1 MKLSLVVLAAGKMQ
15 GKVIP
20 ITVPE
25 FVVGRDPQCQL
36 RPASA
41 LISNRHCA
49 FIQRE
54 GKVFARDLS
63 STNGT
68 LINDRPF
75 TGDIEVHNGDVLKAG
90 PLAFRIVLETTVPV
104 TRSTPLPP
112 SRPQAASDDDA
123 AATLLLS
130 LHEEGDPVPGG
141 SGVDSSG
148 IPMGSTVMD
157 VQSPPAPKG
166 ASSQEPVQPAGPSG
180 PVPAKSG
187 DTSSA
192 AKNILEKYLRR
203 PRP

>member
-15 GKVIP
+15 GKAIP
-20 ITVPE
+20 VTALE
-25 FVVGRDPQCQL
+25 FVIGRDPQCHL
-36 RPASA
+36 RPASP

-68 LINDRPF
+68 LINDRSF

-90 PLAFRIVLETTVPV
+90 PLAFRIVLETAVPV

-112 SRPQAASDDDA
+112 SRPQTPSEDEA

-130 LHEEGDPVPGG
+130 LHEDGDPVPGG
-141 SGVDSSG
+141 AVDSSG

-157 VQSPPAPKG
+157 VQSPSDPEG
-166 ASSQEPVQPAGPSG
+166 TSSKEPVQPAGPSR
-180 PVPAKSG
+180 PVPPKRD

-192 AKNILEKYLRR
+192 AKNILEKYMRR
-203 PRP
+203 PRT